1 MKMLDT
7 NPFPSI
13 LFLVFCSAIFLY
25 DCMFRRVPNSI
36 LLIAA
41 ASQLTC
47 FLLFGKGLNEIGCL
61 SAFSGFAIGLAF
73 FLPLYALRAMAAGD
87 VKFFAVLGLLL
98 GPGMLLPV
106 FLIASL
112 IAVVHVIFLYVS
124 RSEIGARLQLAMMWV
139 MHRPMYQRMLEKRG
153 NRVGIPYAAYMA
165 LAGAWMGM
173 HSAGVVSGFN

>member
-1 MKMLDT
+1 MLDT
-7 NPFPSI
+7 SFFVSI

-25 DCMFRRVPNSI
+25 DYLFRRVPNNV

-41 ASQLTC
+41 ASQLVC
-47 FLLFGKGLNEIGCL
+47 LVLFGKGLNGIGWL

-87 VKFFAVLGLLL
+87 VKFFALLGLLL
-98 GPGMLLPV
+98 GPGALLPV

-112 IAVVHVIFLYVS
+112 IAVVHVVLLYGFRLGIGS
-124 RSEIGARLQLAMMWV
+124 RVQAALTWV
-139 MHRPMYQRMLEKRG
+139 IHRPLYQRMLEKRG

-173 HSAGVVSGFN
+173 HGAGVAPGFI